1 VHHRRNYAA
10 STIRNRKM
18 TLNDNKQDC
27 VESIVHALNRSEVW
41 RTKLMVK
48 YPADTGNLRAA
59 KMLNQLA
66 VDAVNMTDEQW
77 SKLEPHFC
85 WSSGVWRNGL
95 SEAARQ
101 VGFGHRAR
109 DFGSFVNALVLHV
122 APSSV
127 AA

>member
-1 VHHRRNYAA
+1 
-10 STIRNRKM
+10 M
-18 TLNDNKQDC
+18 TLNDKQDC
-27 VESIVHALNRSEVW
+27 IESLVHALNRGEAW

-48 YPADTGNLRAA
+48 YPSDSGNIRAA
-59 KMLNQLA
+59 KMLNQLG
-66 VDAVNMTDEQW
+66 VDAANMTDEQW

-109 DFGSFVNALVLHV
+109 DFDSFVNALVLHV
-122 APSSV
+122 AQSSV

>member
-1 VHHRRNYAA
+1 MN
-10 STIRNRKM
+10 
-18 TLNDNKQDC
+18 LNDKQDC
-27 VESIVHALNRSEVW
+27 IESIVHALNRGEAW

-48 YPADTGNLRAA
+48 FPNDPGNIRAA

-66 VDAVNMTDEQW
+66 LDAASMTDEQW
-77 SKLEPHFC
+77 SKLESRFN
-85 WSSGVWRNGL
+85 WSSGIWRNGL

-109 DFGSFVNALVLHV
+109 DFESFVNALVLHV

>member
-1 VHHRRNYAA
+1 
-10 STIRNRKM
+10 M
-18 TLNDNKQDC
+18 TLNDKQDC
-27 VESIVHALNRSEVW
+27 IESIVHALNRCAVW

-48 YPADTGNLRAA
+48 FPNDSSNIRAA

-66 VDAVNMTDEQW
+66 IDAAGMTEAQW
-77 SKLEPHFC
+77 NKLESHFC
-85 WSSGVWRNGL
+85 RSSGVWRNGL

-109 DFGSFVNALVLHV
+109 DFDSFVNALVLHV
-122 APSSV
+122 AQSV

>member
-1 VHHRRNYAA
+1 
-10 STIRNRKM
+10 M
-18 TLNDNKQDC
+18 TLNDKQDC
-27 VESIVHALNRSEVW
+27 IESIVHALNRSEVW

-59 KMLNQLA
+59 KMLKQLA
-66 VDAVNMTDEQW
+66 VDAASMTDEQW
-77 SKLEPHFC
+77 KKLEPHFC
-85 WSSGVWRNGL
+85 WSSGIWRNGL

-109 DFGSFVNALVLHV
+109 DFHSFVNALVLHV
-122 APSSV
+122 AQPSV